1 MPTPAAS
8 LLNWGYLKHVEKV
21 AKRNGAVVILD
32 EVLMGFRTSFGLAGQ
47 AVGVDADL
55 ATVGKAIGS
64 GIAVA
69 GVVGTSQIMA
79 LCESGTVAR
88 AGTYSGNPIAT
99 AAVSATLELLA
110 DHDYKSFVTRGD
122 RLRGEIE
129 QIFAANGIAAKTS
142 GYGSVFTVWFADDVP
157 QTYLEATLKLDEAR
171 SNALH
176 LALRRAGL
184 LVMPSPYGRMY
195 LSAAHDDNIID
206 EMADMFRIAVTSL
219 R

>member
-1 MPTPAAS
+1 
-8 LLNWGYLKHVEKV
+8 
-21 AKRNGAVVILD
+21 
-32 EVLMGFRTSFGLAGQ
+32 
-47 AVGVDADL
+47 
-55 ATVGKAIGS
+55 
-64 GIAVA
+64 
-69 GVVGTSQIMA
+69 MA

-99 AAVSATLELLA
+99 AAVCATLELLA

-142 GYGSVFTVWFADDVP
+142 GYGSVFTVWFSDDVP
-157 QTYLEATLKLDEAR
+157 QTYREATSKLDEVR

-195 LSAAHDDNIID
+195 LSAAHDDDVID
-206 EMADMFRIAVTSL
+206 QMADMFRIAATSL